1 MFSCLFILMM
11 SCWSLVYLQRQ
22 ASSFKSLKKKIIA
35 YKCVKDLNGSSK
47 SHVHKMEGLNK
58 KLVIAKAAV
67 LLPNPALSKAAL
79 LAAKGLKVAME
90 YRHASFLKKLF
101 DLASQGCLFNP
112 STYKT
117 PYKNK
122 GVLTRDKLGRAILRR
137 KKWNS
142 TLINTKVVIKSKFKN
157 TGGDVKIET
166 QSWELPEDLL

>member
-1 MFSCLFILMM
+1 M
-11 SCWSLVYLQRQ
+11 VYLQRQ

-90 YRHASFLKKLF
+90 YRHASFLKKF
-101 DLASQGCLFNP
+101 
-112 STYKT
+112 
-117 PYKNK
+117 
-122 GVLTRDKLGRAILRR
+122 
-137 KKWNS
+137 
-142 TLINTKVVIKSKFKN
+142 
-157 TGGDVKIET
+157 
-166 QSWELPEDLL
+166 